1 MKKSKII
8 LITLS
13 ALLLTSC
20 NSKST
25 QNLEAENNSELQ
37 NNPTESYYDTS
48 VTFSNDIDI
57 IDDTD
62 SISQANHETQTDTAN
77 IENIPKNYKINSLVF
92 PSGNDELTEYNA
104 DILNIEPF
112 TVNITLPEK
121 WQINL
126 DKPDGTAFAY
136 SLGFSTYYI
145 YDENNICIGTAGY
158 NVIPDLADEDMMPTA
173 IYSQIDLGNDYRFDI
188 REKYDIVTS
197 TENFEAAITDVYYSN
212 AFNNGNCEI
221 TNRGIVAYD
230 LSKGVYAAFEFDAE
244 ALSKE
249 ECVKAAESISISDRI
264 TAAATALYGRV
275 VYGNKRYISNRITA
289 AATAP

>member
-20 NSKST
+20 SSKST
-25 QNLEAENNSELQ
+25 QNLEAENNPESQ
-37 NNPTESYYDTS
+37 NNTTELYYDTS
-48 VTFSNDIDI
+48 VTFSNNSNNIGV

-62 SISQANHETQTDTAN
+62 SISQANQKTQADTVN
-77 IENIPKNYKINSLVF
+77 TENNSENYKINSLVF
-92 PSGNDELTEYNA
+92 PSGNDKLTEYNA

-126 DKPDGTAFAY
+126 DKPDDTAFAY

-145 YDENNICIGTAGY
+145 YDENNTCIGTAGY
-158 NVIPDLADEDMMPTA
+158 NLIPDLADEDMMPAA

-188 REKYDIVTS
+188 REKYDIITS
-197 TENFEAAITDVYYSN
+197 TENFETAITDVYYSN
-212 AFNNGNCEI
+212 VFNNGNGEM

-230 LSKGVYAAFEFDAE
+230 LSKGVYVAFEFDAE
-244 ALSKE
+244 ALSQE
-249 ECVKAAESISISDRI
+249 ECVKAAESISISDKI
-264 TAAATALYGRV
+264 TAAATV
-275 VYGNKRYISNRITA
+275 
-289 AATAP
+289 P

>member
-20 NSKST
+20 SSKSA
-25 QNLEAENNSELQ
+25 QNPEAENNSELQ
-37 NNPTESYYDTS
+37 NNQTELNYDTS

-62 SISQANHETQTDTAN
+62 SISQANHETQTDTTN
-77 IENIPKNYKINSLVF
+77 NENNSENYKVNSLVF

-112 TVNITLPEK
+112 TINITLPEK
-121 WQINL
+121 WQINF

-136 SLGFSTYYI
+136 SLCFSTYYI
-145 YDENNICIGTAGY
+145 YDENNTCIGTAGY
-158 NVIPDLADEDMMPTA
+158 NLIPDLADGDMMPAA

-188 REKYDIVTS
+188 REKYDIITS
-197 TENFEAAITDVYYSN
+197 TENLETAITDVYYSN
-212 AFNNGNCEI
+212 VFNNGNGEM

-244 ALSKE
+244 ALSQE
-249 ECVKAAESISISDRI
+249 ECVKAAESISISNKI
-264 TAAATALYGRV
+264 TAAATV
-275 VYGNKRYISNRITA
+275 
-289 AATAP
+289 P